1 MKKLFIAAAV
11 AVLGATSAQAADIAA
26 RPFTKALVNPA
37 SAYSW
42 SGFYVGGNLGVSF
55 SNANPSSSI
64 ACGAAGVADYI
75 CSTIDPPSQ
84 ANAPAVVN
92 SLVGSSSNSSVI
104 GGAHAGYNQQA
115 GLIVYGGEI
124 DVGYFNFG
132 TSQLGRGVYPA
143 TGGGGAALGGD
154 SFVAATSV
162 SSDLLVTLRGRLGYL
177 VSPNLLGYA
186 TGGLAIGRVKTANS
200 FVDSHDDGNPFSGN
214 GFGERSET
222 KVGWTVGAGLEYAFA
237 RNWSVRAEYM
247 YLDLGSSSVNTLI
260 TNQNHASEQTPFNT
274 SVDLTAHLVRAG
286 VSYKFQ

>member
-1 MKKLFIAAAV
+1 MKKLLIAAAV
-11 AVLGATSAQAADIAA
+11 AVLGATGAQAADIAA
-26 RPFTKALVNPA
+26 RPYTKAPILNPA
-37 SAYSW
+37 YNW
-42 SGFYVGGNLGVSF
+42 SGFYVGGNLGASF
-55 SNANPSSSI
+55 SDANPSNSI
-64 ACGAAGVADYI
+64 ACGAPGVADYI
-75 CSTIDPPSQ
+75 CSTGNPASQ

-92 SLVGSSSNSSVI
+92 SLVGSSSNSNVT
-104 GGAHAGYNQQA
+104 GGVHAGYNQQA

-143 TGGGGAALGGD
+143 GGGGGAALAGD

-162 SSDLLVTLRGRLGYL
+162 SSDVLATLRGRLGYL
-177 VSPNLLGYA
+177 ISPNLLGYA

-200 FVDSHDDGNPFSGN
+200 FADSHTDGNPVGAG
-214 GFGERSET
+214 GFGERTET

-237 RNWSVRAEYM
+237 QNWSVRAEYM

-260 TNQNHASEQTPFNT
+260 TNAAHASERTPFNT